1 MAPFG
6 LRLIRAGAATAGPAN
21 GLVTGGLAAG
31 GLAAGGFATGGF
43 ATGGFAGTGL
53 GASILLG
60 VAGTGVGT
68 GFRIALDALGFSF
81 DFNKLS
87 CFTPALA
94 DLTAGAGLAAFLG
107 CAFADFD
114 PAIHPPDNSTEE
126 I

>member
-6 LRLIRAGAATAGPAN
+6 LRLTRAGAATAGPAN
-21 GLVTGGLAAG
+21 GLATGGLAT
-31 GLAAGGFATGGF
+31 GGFATGGF
-43 ATGGFAGTGL
+43 ATGGFAGAGL

-60 VAGTGVGT
+60 VAGAGAGT

-81 DFNKLS
+81 DFNKLT